1 MACDLTL
8 GRLEPCH
15 DQNGGIKNVYFINY
29 TAGLETSAT
38 FDANNQITAFASAL
52 TLFKYEV
59 RGGNNSFEETNEK
72 SRENGTSFWTQTGT
86 VNLKKQ
92 DVASH
97 KELRIATFGTPHVVF
112 EDYNGNFLMAGLEN
126 GCSVSVNTS
135 TGTAMGDFTGY
146 TLTITGQESS
156 MASFISSAIIDD
168 TTNTS
173 VTEGA

>member
-8 GRLEPCH
+8 GRIEPCH
-15 DQNGGIKNVYFINY
+15 DQNGGLKAVYFINY

-38 FDANNQITAFASAL
+38 FDANNQITGFASAL
-52 TLFKYEV
+52 TLFKYEL
-59 RGGNNSFEETNEK
+59 RGGNNSFEESNEK

-86 VNLKKQ
+86 VSLKKQ

-97 KELRIATFGTPHVVF
+97 KELRIATHGTPHVVF
-112 EDYNGNFLMAGLEN
+112 EDYNGNFFMAGLEN
-126 GCSVSVNTS
+126 GCSVAVSTT

-146 TLTITGQESS
+146 NVTITGQESS
-156 MASFISSAIIDD
+156 MASFITSSIIDD
-168 TTNTS
+168 TTNTT